1 MILTNKQAIILYQIA
16 YETLSL
22 HAVYGGLILDVRE
35 KFVNEILQQQSDE
48 LIELGRLKDKNNKEK
63 K

>member
-16 YETLSL
+16 CGTY
-22 HAVYGGLILDVRE
+22 HIAGAYGGLNCEGRYKLVCDIL
-35 KFVNEILQQQSDE
+35 NQQSDE
-48 LIELGRLKDKNNKEK
+48 LIELGGLKDKDNEEK